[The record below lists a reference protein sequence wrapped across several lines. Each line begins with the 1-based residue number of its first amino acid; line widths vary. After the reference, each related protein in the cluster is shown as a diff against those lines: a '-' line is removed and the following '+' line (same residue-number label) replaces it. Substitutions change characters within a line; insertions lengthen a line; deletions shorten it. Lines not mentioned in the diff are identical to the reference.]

1 MELSAIISLIGNAGI
16 MIVCS
21 GLVIYFMKKIM
32 DQSIEDR
39 KSQVEIQN
47 KMFETLINNNKSTDV
62 NKHPNLEVR
71 TEISQLDNQIHDILV
86 KIKDTS
92 KADRVSYFSFHNG
105 GESISGIPYLRMTC
119 KDEVI
124 RSGVGSMLYE
134 AQMLQLGPYSTL
146 LSQLRKYGK
155 YIINDY
161 LELKSGP
168 KEDGYMY
175 DRVHNKRNASSVYF
189 FALMNDNTR
198 EVIGFISCDYI
209 ASLKDRQVNEA
220 DLLELLDN
228 ESSHISTLLTLKSK
242 YNY

>member
-16 MIVCS
+16 MLVCS
-21 GLVIYFMKKIM
+21 GLVVYFMKKIM

-39 KSQVEIQN
+39 KSQLEIQN
-47 KMFETLINNNKSTDV
+47 KMFETLINSSNKET

-71 TEISQLDNQIHDILV
+71 NEVSQLDSQIHDILV
-86 KIKDTS
+86 KIKDTT

-124 RSGVGSMLYE
+124 RSGVGSMLHD
-134 AQMLQLGPYSTL
+134 AQMLQLGPYTTL
-146 LSQLRKYGK
+146 LAHLRKYGK

-175 DRVHNKRNASSVYF
+175 DRVHNRRNAASVYF
-189 FALMNDNTR
+189 FALVNDNTE

-209 ASLKDRQVNEA
+209 ASLKDRQVHETEV
-220 DLLELLDN
+220 LSTLDS

-242 YNY
+242 FNY